1 MKDIRE
7 IVALNK
13 ALQSRFKK
21 ENDFIADAKRI
32 VRGILDTKFKGPGL
46 SVNDIR
52 DIDNELQK
60 IIGLINTNKPLPT
73 DANLADMVNELVTT
87 AQQLPQP
94 AQKAKDQDR
103 QDQTQQRSDKPKHDP
118 FERFLNK
125 SEKVYDI
132 PDEDGNIK
140 PIAGRGDKRNN
151 IRMLTDEQ
159 VDELAIHHLKRG
171 GRKSRRIHR
180 KKF

>member
-1 MKDIRE
+1 MKIVE

-13 ALQSRFKK
+13 ALQTRFKK

-73 DANLADMVNELVTT
+73 DANLTDMVNDLVKNP
-87 AQQLPQP
+87 QQLPKP
-94 AQKAKDQDR
+94 AENK
-103 QDQTQQRSDKPKHDP
+103 QDQTQQRSDNPKHDP
-118 FERFLNK
+118 FEHLLNK
-125 SEKVYDI
+125 SERVYYI
-132 PDEDGNIK
+132 PDEDGINQRT
-140 PIAGRGDKRNN
+140 AGRGEKWKNGIQMLSDK
-151 IRMLTDEQ
+151 Q
-159 VDELAIHHLKRG
+159 VEELRIHHLKRG

>member
-1 MKDIRE
+1 MKEIIE

-13 ALQSRFKK
+13 ALQSRFRK
-21 ENDFIADAKRI
+21 ENEFIADAKRI

-73 DANLADMVNELVTT
+73 DANLTDMVNDLVKNP
-87 AQQLPQP
+87 QQLPKP
-94 AQKAKDQDR
+94 AENK

-118 FERFLNK
+118 FAHLLNK
-125 SEKVYDI
+125 TEKTYDI
-132 PDEDGNIK
+132 PDEDGNSKPVAGQGEKGKHGIK
-140 PIAGRGDKRNN
+140 
-151 IRMLTDEQ
+151 MLTDKQ
-159 VDELAIHHLKRG
+159 VDDLEIHHLKRG